1 MENSDTT
8 RDTSID
14 MVQREMHS
22 LAKSQGGTEYSDYV
36 GETLKSQGS
45 PESEINELIR
55 PRMEESQGALGAA
68 QGEYQ
73 PRNFDASDNSSES
86 DDQYG
91 IHF

>member
-1 MENSDTT
+1 MANLDTT

-14 MVQREMHS
+14 LVQKEMHS

-36 GETLKSQGS
+36 GETLKSQGN

-55 PRMEESQGALGAA
+55 PSMEEGRGPLGTAR
-68 QGEYQ
+68 GEYQ
-73 PRNFDASDNSSES
+73 RRNFDASDNSSES